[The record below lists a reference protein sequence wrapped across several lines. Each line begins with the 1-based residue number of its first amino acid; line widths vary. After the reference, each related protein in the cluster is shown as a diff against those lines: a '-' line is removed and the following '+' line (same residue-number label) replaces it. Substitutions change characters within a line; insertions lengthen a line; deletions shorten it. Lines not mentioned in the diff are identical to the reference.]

1 MRGVGDQSRLDERDD
16 LGRNAAPAGGLAVSA
31 NDMARW
37 LLIQL
42 DGGRLPGSKDRLFSE
57 AAHEQMWTPVILQPI
72 EPRPEPLKA
81 TQPMFNTYALGW
93 DVRDYRGA
101 KIVWHGGAV
110 FGFLTAVVL
119 IPEKHVGFSIE
130 INSEDG
136 EIIVGLMFEMLDHY
150 LGQRANDW
158 PAKFIALKQQ
168 RLEKGLKAY
177 HSAAATPANVGPSLA
192 LARYAGTYADPWYG
206 NIEIALTNAGLT
218 IDFKS
223 TPRMGGTLE
232 HWQYDSFV
240 TRFDDKSIEPAYVTF
255 SLDAGG
261 NVESITM
268 KPVSPLADFSYD
280 YQDLLFKPIERSK

>member
-1 MRGVGDQSRLDERDD
+1 
-16 LGRNAAPAGGLAVSA
+16 
-31 NDMARW
+31 
-37 LLIQL
+37 
-42 DGGRLPGSKDRLFSE
+42 LFSE
-57 AAHEQMWTPVILQPI
+57 AAHEQMWTPVTIQPI
-72 EPRPEPLKA
+72 DRAPEALQA
-81 TQPMFNTYALGW
+81 TQPMFSAYALGW

-110 FGFLTAVVL
+110 LGFKTAVVL
-119 IPEKHVGFSIE
+119 IPEKRVGFSIE
-130 INSEDG
+130 INSEDS
-136 EIIVGLMFEMLDHY
+136 EIIVGLMYELLDHY
-150 LGQRANDW
+150 LGIQANDW

-168 RLEKGLKAY
+168 RLQQALQAY
-177 HSAAATPANVGPSLA
+177 HSAAAMPAKVGPSLP

-206 NIEIALTNAGLT
+206 NIEIAQANGGLT

-240 TRFDDKSIEPAYVTF
+240 THFDDKSIEPAYVTF

-280 YQDLLFKPIERSK
+280 YQDLLFKPIETSK